1 MLGFPKDDDT
11 IGGLFGVNEEDRHA
25 WAKERQMRLERQ
37 QMQKPGLA
45 KKATMAAY
53 EIAAARHYF
62 ADACSVHRKRLVARW
77 RKRRPRRLGV
87 SLETSILNSKR
98 FDGSRRLVATNSVAD
113 VSLR

>member
-1 MLGFPKDDDT
+1 MLGFPKDDDM

-53 EIAAARHYF
+53 EIA
-62 ADACSVHRKRLVARW
+62 
-77 RKRRPRRLGV
+77 
-87 SLETSILNSKR
+87 SITDTQIL
-98 FDGSRRLVATNSVAD
+98 D
-113 VSLR
+113 VYRYEAPQQ

>member
-53 EIAAARHYF
+53 EIAAAGITSQMRAAYIEEVRGTM
-62 ADACSVHRKRLVARW
+62 AKETTTTTRSQSRNIDPELEEI
-77 RKRRPRRLGV
+77 RREAPSGGY
-87 SLETSILNSKR
+87 E
-98 FDGSRRLVATNSVAD
+98 FGG
-113 VSLR
+113 